1 MGEPMKV
8 IYILL
13 VPVVLNLIIYLW
25 ASFSGCT
32 NVLKWRSLR
41 MAIFSSI
48 LFWGIGVS
56 IENSLYGKSL
66 IELSML
72 LFLWTLPYIW
82 VRGHSAVQ
90 QDKDLSKVKGTY
102 FVGTA
107 CAALS
112 IVFQSNLIPQGWWIQ
127 AILAMMFI
135 YAGFSALAYLVYYL
149 LFHNIFQAGD
159 MVPVLLTNFSEA
171 KGFLIGQVGCK
182 RLTFLFFALF
192 GIVILVIACFS
203 VIKAPALNVVNA
215 YGSTALGGAALFL
228 LICYLRQSFPIH
240 EYLEARLQIK
250 NMKAAVNIH
259 RKNLTNLKLNVSQ
272 NKTGT
277 TILVIGESANR
288 DHMNC
293 FNPSYDLATTPWES
307 KILENENFFFFEKSY
322 SNFTQTA
329 EALALALTG
338 MNQYNHRSNRDLISI
353 IDVAKAAGM
362 ETWWISNQSRGGCG
376 YIVESIIQSVDH
388 CIYVDNTQ
396 GDDSQVL
403 QFLTKISGNGNR
415 LIVIHL
421 MGSHLR
427 YEDRTPR
434 TFKFS
439 GKEKNKKIFAYDKS
453 IAYTDF
459 ILHQIYQI
467 GTQKLHAESIIYVSD
482 HGEDMKYTHGLGHFT
497 YDMVRIPMWI
507 YLSREYQERFTDVS
521 QSLKNHENDVFTNDL
536 LFDVLC
542 GIMHIPNSSYTE
554 HYDLSSSSYDL
565 TLDVAVTL
573 HGREKIKYDSKW

>member
-1 MGEPMKV
+1 
-8 IYILL
+8 
-13 VPVVLNLIIYLW
+13 LW

-32 NVLKWRSLR
+32 NILKWRSLR
-41 MAIFSSI
+41 MAIFSSL

-56 IENSLYGKSL
+56 IENSLHGKYL

-72 LFLWTLPYIW
+72 LFLWTLPYIS
-82 VRGHSAVQ
+82 VRGHSVAQ
-90 QDKDLSKVKGTY
+90 QDKDLSRIKGTY

-112 IVFQSNLIPQGWWIQ
+112 IILQSNLIPQGWWIQ
-127 AILAMMFI
+127 AMLALMFI

-159 MVPVLLTNFSEA
+159 MVPVLSTRFSEA

-182 RLTFLFFALF
+182 RLTFLSFALS
-192 GIVILVIACFS
+192 GVVILVIAYFS
-203 VIKAPALNVVNA
+203 AVKLSALTIANV
-215 YGSTALGGAALFL
+215 YGAIAFCGAALLL
-228 LICYLRQSFPIH
+228 LICYLRQSFPVH
-240 EYLEARLQIK
+240 EYLEALRQIK

-259 RKNLTNLKLNVSQ
+259 RKNLANLEMNVSQ
-272 NKTGT
+272 NKPGT

-293 FNPSYDLATTPWES
+293 FNPSYDIDTTPWES
-307 KILENENFFFFEKSY
+307 KMLENENFFFFKNSY
-322 SNFTQTA
+322 SNFTQTT

-338 MNQYNHRSNRDLISI
+338 MNQYNHRSSRDLISI

-362 ETWWISNQSRGGCG
+362 ETWWISNHSRGGTG
-376 YIVESIIQSVDH
+376 YIGESIIQSVDH

-427 YEDRTPR
+427 YEDRTPD

-439 GKEKNKKIFAYDKS
+439 GKEKNEKIFAYDKS

-467 GTQKLHAESIIYVSD
+467 GTQKLHAELIIYVSD

-542 GIMHIPNSSYTE
+542 GIMHTPNSSYTE
-554 HYDLSSSSYDL
+554 HYDLSSSLYDL
-565 TLDVAVTL
+565 TSDAAVTL
-573 HGREKIKYDSKW
+573 HGREKIKKDCKW

>member
-1 MGEPMKV
+1 MKV

-48 LFWGIGVS
+48 LFWGMGAS
-56 IENSLYGKSL
+56 IENSLQGKYL
-66 IELSML
+66 MELSML

-82 VRGHSAVQ
+82 VRGHSAVR
-90 QDKDLSKVKGTY
+90 QDKDLSRIKGTY

-112 IVFQSNLIPQGWWIQ
+112 IILQSNLIPQGWWIQ
-127 AILAMMFI
+127 VMLAMMFI
-135 YAGFSALAYLVYYL
+135 YAGLSALAYLVYYL

-159 MVPVLLTNFSEA
+159 MVPVLSTRFSEA
-171 KGFLIGQVGCK
+171 KGFLVGQMGCK
-182 RLTFLFFALF
+182 RLTLLFFTLF
-192 GIVILVIACFS
+192 GVIILVIAHFS
-203 VIKAPALNVVNA
+203 VAKSPALNVVNV
-215 YGSTALGGAALFL
+215 YGAIVFGGTALPL

-240 EYLEARLQIK
+240 EYLEARMQIR
-250 NMKAAVNIH
+250 NMKAAANIH
-259 RKNLTNLKLNVSQ
+259 KENLKNFEISVSQ
-272 NKTGT
+272 SKPGT

-293 FNPSYDLATTPWES
+293 FNLSYGVATTPWES
-307 KILENENFFFFEKSY
+307 KMLENENFFFFKNSY
-322 SNFTQTA
+322 SNFTQTT

-362 ETWWISNQSRGGCG
+362 ETWWISNHSRGGCG

-403 QFLTKISGNGNR
+403 QSLTQISGKGSR

-434 TFKFS
+434 TFEFS

-467 GTQKLHAESIIYVSD
+467 GTQKLHADSIIYVSD

-507 YLSREYQERFTDVS
+507 YLSREYQERFTDIS

-542 GIMHIPNSSYTE
+542 GIMHTPNSSYTE

-565 TLDVAVTL
+565 TSDVAVTL
-573 HGREKIKYDSKW
+573 HGREEIKKDGKL

>member
-1 MGEPMKV
+1 MRV
-8 IYILL
+8 IYMLL
-13 VPVVLNLIIYLW
+13 VPIVLNLIIYLW

-32 NVLKWRSLR
+32 NILKWRSLR

-48 LFWGIGVS
+48 LFWGIAIS
-56 IENSLYGKSL
+56 IENGLQGKYL
-66 IELSML
+66 IESSMI

-82 VRGHSAVQ
+82 VRGHSAAQ
-90 QDKDLSKVKGTY
+90 QDKDLSRIKGTY

-107 CAALS
+107 CATLL
-112 IVFQSNLIPQGWWIQ
+112 IILQSNLIPQGWWIQ
-127 AILAMMFI
+127 SILAVMFI

-149 LFHNIFQAGD
+149 LFHNIFQSGD
-159 MVPVLLTNFSEA
+159 MIPVLSTRFSEA
-171 KGFLIGQVGCK
+171 KGFLVGQMGCK
-182 RLTFLFFALF
+182 RLTLLFFTLF
-192 GIVILVIACFS
+192 GVVILVIAHFS
-203 VIKAPALNVVNA
+203 VAKSPALNVVKVYEA
-215 YGSTALGGAALFL
+215 IVFGGAAIL
-228 LICYLRQSFPIH
+228 LLVCYLRQSFPIH
-240 EYLEARLQIK
+240 EYLEARMQIR

-259 RKNLTNLKLNVSQ
+259 KNNLKNFEMNVSQ
-272 NKTGT
+272 SKPGT

-293 FNPSYDLATTPWES
+293 FNPSYGVDATPWES
-307 KILENENFFFFEKSY
+307 KMTENENFFFFKNSY
-322 SNFTQTA
+322 SNFTQTT
-329 EALALALTG
+329 EALSLALTG

-362 ETWWISNQSRGGCG
+362 ETWWISNHSRGGCG

-388 CIYVDNTQ
+388 CIYVNNTQ

-403 QFLTKISGNGNR
+403 QFLTKIPGNGEH
-415 LIVIHL
+415 LIVVHL

-427 YEDRTPR
+427 YEDRTPN

-439 GKEKNKKIFAYDKS
+439 SKEKNKKIFAYDKS

-459 ILHQIYQI
+459 ILHKIYQI
-467 GTQKLHAESIIYVSD
+467 GTQKLHADSIIYVSD

-497 YDMVRIPMWI
+497 YDMTRIPMWI

-521 QSLKNHENDVFTNDL
+521 KSLEKHENDVFTNDL

-542 GIMHIPNSSYTE
+542 GIMHTPNSSYTE
-554 HYDLSSSSYDL
+554 HYDLSSASYDL
-565 TLDVAVTL
+565 TLDTAVTL
-573 HGREKIKYDSKW
+573 HGRERIKNDTKL